1 MHPVVS
7 SHRPWNG
14 SRDLQAFVKPKPQ
27 GADASPV
34 TRFRALAL
42 VLSLALVLAACS
54 GDGAGTESNEGSD
67 VESTTTT
74 APPTTTTSAE
84 TSTTVAAEPSTPVV
98 DENTFV
104 YTDGESTIAFTRPAG
119 FIEIDLTA
127 NDVQEV
133 FGALE
138 EEEGVELNESLEAV
152 VDAALSNETAEF
164 IFWGFDFENSSIDF
178 VSNVNAL
185 RLPAGPFDRP
195 EVYAEV
201 LPTQYAELG
210 IEVVSIEEIETGLG
224 PAVKVV
230 SMPPEEWIEYVT
242 VQLLAPT
249 DEWVYSITFS
259 YETLDD
265 VHEAVVNE
273 TFESLA
279 LLGTAS
285 P

>member
-1 MHPVVS
+1 M
-7 SHRPWNG
+7 
-14 SRDLQAFVKPKPQ
+14 
-27 GADASPV
+27 

-54 GDGAGTESNEGSD
+54 GDDAGTESNEGSD

-84 TSTTVAAEPSTPVV
+84 TSTTAAAEPSAPVV

-104 YTDGESTIAFTRPAG
+104 YTDGESTVVFTRPEG

-265 VHEAVVNE
+265 VDEAVVNE